1 MSKYKNIILSILAVV
16 IFVVSANIAN
26 AAVEH
31 YDRDARV
38 IEVNGDE
45 IIAEDWQGYTWTF
58 FGDGCV
64 VGDRLT
70 LKMARNNTPEIFDD
84 IVTDYPHR

>member
-1 MSKYKNIILSILAVV
+1 MRCKNLFLLVLAIVVFILS
-16 IFVVSANIAN
+16 ANVAN

-45 IIAEDWQGYTWTF
+45 IIVEDWQGYVWSF
-58 FGDGCV
+58 VGDGCV

-84 IVTDYPHR
+84 IVTDYVYR